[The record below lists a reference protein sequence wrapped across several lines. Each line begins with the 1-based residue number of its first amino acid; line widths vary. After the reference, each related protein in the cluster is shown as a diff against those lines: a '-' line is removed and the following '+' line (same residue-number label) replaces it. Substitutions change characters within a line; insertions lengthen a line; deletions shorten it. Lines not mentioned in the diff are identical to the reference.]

1 MQVKGVA
8 FLSFISLEFFLFFA
22 VSAVVYF
29 VLPHKFRWIWLL
41 AASCFFY
48 LCYNPW
54 YAIFLGVSTLVTY
67 ASGLLIGKSAR
78 LADPVRAARQKKIWV
93 ALSFCINI
101 GILSVFKY
109 LNLFSEI
116 GAGILSLTG
125 VPTAAAHFD
134 LLLPVGISFYTF
146 QALSYTVDVYRGDVP
161 PERHLG
167 KYALFVSFFP
177 QVTSGPIEKSKNFL
191 PQLDEVHIFD
201 YDRARRGVLLM
212 LWGYFQKMVV
222 ADRLGVLVDTVYGD
236 QAQYYGLASIVAVI
250 FYAFQIY
257 CDFAGY
263 TNIAI
268 GAAEVMGFRL
278 TTNFDRPYFSRS
290 IQEFWRR
297 WHISLGSWFKD
308 YLYIPLGGSRCSAFR
323 RCLNLMTVFVVCG
336 LWHGDSVNFLIWGAL
351 HGLYQVAGLLSKRLR
366 KNIRDRLGIG
376 ESSGWYRALQ
386 TAFTFLLV
394 SFAWIFF
401 RAETLPD
408 AAAMIGNLFRFNPAS
423 LRDGSLFSLGLTQPE
438 FLAAVLGIFVVA
450 AVDFIKRRW
459 DLRSVV
465 LGSNAAVR
473 WSVYLTAA
481 LMLAVF
487 GTYGSEYNAQQFIY
501 TKF

>member
-1 MQVKGVA
+1 M
-8 FLSFISLEFFLFFA
+8 SFISLEFFLFFS
-22 VSAVVYF
+22 VSTVIYF

-67 ASGLLIGKSAR
+67 TSGLLIGKSGR
-78 LADPVRAARQKKIWV
+78 LADPGKAARQKKIWV

-125 VPTAAAHFD
+125 VSTAAAHFD

-161 PERHLG
+161 PERNFG

-236 QAQYYGLASIVAVI
+236 QAQYYGCLL
-250 FYAFQIY
+250 
-257 CDFAGY
+257 Y
-263 TNIAI
+263 TS
-268 GAAEVMGFRL
+268 
-278 TTNFDRPYFSRS
+278 PS
-290 IQEFWRR
+290 
-297 WHISLGSWFKD
+297 
-308 YLYIPLGGSRCSAFR
+308 P
-323 RCLNLMTVFVVCG
+323 
-336 LWHGDSVNFLIWGAL
+336 
-351 HGLYQVAGLLSKRLR
+351 
-366 KNIRDRLGIG
+366 RDRG
-376 ESSGWYRALQ
+376 
-386 TAFTFLLV
+386 
-394 SFAWIFF
+394 
-401 RAETLPD
+401 
-408 AAAMIGNLFRFNPAS
+408 
-423 LRDGSLFSLGLTQPE
+423 
-438 FLAAVLGIFVVA
+438 
-450 AVDFIKRRW
+450 
-459 DLRSVV
+459 
-465 LGSNAAVR
+465 
-473 WSVYLTAA
+473 
-481 LMLAVF
+481 
-487 GTYGSEYNAQQFIY
+487 
-501 TKF
+501 